1 MGERSDENIKNLLAK
16 MIDDLKKDMI
26 DEYSE
31 GISLVP
37 GGRKARPME
46 LAL

>member
-26 DEYSE
+26 DECSE
-31 GISLVP
+31 EISLVP
-37 GGRKARPME
+37 GGGKPGLRN
-46 LAL
+46 